1 MKSIEIVVPKEYQYL
16 SNWSCFDSILPPGHI
31 ILNKSI
37 CGCGCTD
44 YYLTND
50 LPVILVS
57 PRKALITSKLKG
69 GRTAGKLFYFD
80 RSSGGDVSETITAM
94 GNYLNYCGQ
103 SPFGGQPLV
112 PKIMVTYDSLPYVVG
127 ALTDWNLMDR
137 FTIVV
142 DEFTCI
148 FTDVKFKGSVE
159 VNLLHQL
166 ETLPN
171 RIVYISATPLKDEYL
186 SSLGHFQNMP
196 YVTLQ
201 WDPSRVE
208 TVNVYYSKMTSP
220 VTAIGQIIKDY
231 RSRGVFKTKI
241 VNGQR
246 VDSTEAVFFL
256 NSVEDI
262 VRIIRKYSLSP
273 AEALVVCADTASN
286 WVRLKRIQFSIGTVP
301 NETEYVTLNKPFTFV
316 TKCSFEGTDFY
327 SDSSTSYVFAD
338 CHWDNLALD
347 ISIDLPQIAGRCRTK
362 NNPFR
367 NEIFYYY
374 KHRNSGLEE
383 QMDLNAALQHYADKR
398 ADSIQQVSELQ
409 NVTHIGHKDRILQA
423 QEKNHYSKDY
433 VDAVDNPDGTWSAV
447 CNELA
452 YVADVRAAE
461 IKANQYQSTYQMLS
475 FMKDNGFV
483 PINKNAEVETLF
495 NKFVSEF
502 NKDRNFERRMELL
515 AYAIVNYPCL
525 EELIA
530 QCSLIPYEYKEYYH
544 ELGPDRIKAC
554 AYIEAKLKRELEN
567 VRRASMINIQLE
579 PDVVYSNANIKSM
592 IQAEYDRLGMNATA
606 KATEITKYVPNVIPA
621 RYTDENGKKQNGY
634 KLNC

>member
-1 MKSIEIVVPKEYQYL
+1 MTNYFIEVPKEYQYL
-16 SNWSCFDSILPPGHI
+16 SDWSDFDSILPPGHI

-69 GRTAGKLFYFD
+69 SRTAGKLFYFD
-80 RSSGGDVSETITAM
+80 RSNGGDVSDTITAM
-94 GNYLNYCGQ
+94 GDYLSFCGGN
-103 SPFGGQPLV
+103 PFGGQLLV
-112 PKIMVTYDSLPYVVG
+112 PKIMVTYDSLPYVVD
-127 ALTDWNLMDR
+127 ALRNWNLMDR

-171 RIVYISATPLKDEYL
+171 RTVYISATPLKDAYL
-186 SSLGHFQNMP
+186 SVLGQFQNLP

-208 TVNVYYSKMTSP
+208 TVNVYYSEMTSP
-220 VTAIGQIIKDY
+220 VSAIGQIIKDY
-231 RSRGVFKTKI
+231 RRSGVFKSKN
-241 VNGQR
+241 VGGQR
-246 VDSTEAVFFL
+246 LDSTEAVFFL

-262 VRIIRKYSLSP
+262 VRIIRKYTLTP
-273 AEALVVCADTASN
+273 AETLVICADTASN
-286 WVRLKRIQFSIGTVP
+286 WARLKRIGFSIGTVP
-301 NETEYVTLNKPFTFV
+301 NETEYTTLNKPFMFV

-347 ISIDLPQIAGRCRTK
+347 ISIDLPQIAGRCRSK

-367 NEIFYYY
+367 KEIFYYY
-374 KHRNSGLEE
+374 KHKNSDLEG
-383 QMDLNAALQHYADKR
+383 QMNLNELLQHYADKR

-409 NVTHIGHKDRILQA
+409 NVTHKGHKDRILQA
-423 QEKNHYSKDY
+423 QEKNHYTIDY

-452 YVADVRAAE
+452 YVSDVRAAE

-475 FMKDNGFV
+475 FMRENGFV
-483 PINKNAEVETLF
+483 PKDQNAQHEKLF
-495 NKFVSEF
+495 TQF
-502 NKDRNFERRMELL
+502 M
-515 AYAIVNYPCL
+515 AL
-525 EELIA
+525 E
-530 QCSLIPYEYKEYYH
+530 
-544 ELGPDRIKAC
+544 
-554 AYIEAKLKRELEN
+554 
-567 VRRASMINIQLE
+567 
-579 PDVVYSNANIKSM
+579 
-592 IQAEYDRLGMNATA
+592 
-606 KATEITKYVPNVIPA
+606 
-621 RYTDENGKKQNGY
+621 
-634 KLNC
+634 

>member
-1 MKSIEIVVPKEYQYL
+1 MQNFEIEVPKEYQYL
-16 SNWSCFDSILPPGHI
+16 SDWTDFDSIMPQGHI

-44 YYLTND
+44 YYLTNER
-50 LPVILVS
+50 PVILVS

-80 RSSGGDVSETITAM
+80 RSSGGDVNDTINDM
-94 GNYLNYCGQ
+94 WNYLNYCGQ

-112 PKIMVTYDSLPYVVG
+112 PKIMVTYDSLPHVVG
-127 ALTDWNLMDR
+127 ALTNWNLMDQ

-148 FTDVKFKGSVE
+148 FTDVKFKGSTE

-166 ETLPN
+166 ETLSN
-171 RIVYISATPLKDEYL
+171 RTVYISATPLKDKYL
-186 SSLGHFQNMP
+186 SVLGEFQNMP
-196 YVTLQ
+196 YVTLH

-208 TVNVYYSKMTSP
+208 TVYVYYSKMTSP
-220 VTAIGQIIKDY
+220 VSAIGQIIKDY
-231 RSRGVFKTKI
+231 RKSGCFKTKNI
-241 VNGQR
+241 DGQR
-246 VDSTEAVFFL
+246 MDSTEAVFFL

-262 VRIIRKYSLSP
+262 VRVIRKNGLNPS
-273 AEALVVCADTASN
+273 ETLVICADTPSN
-286 WVRLKRIQFSIGTVP
+286 WVRLKRIGFSIGTVP

-327 SDSSTSYVFAD
+327 SDCSTSYVFAD
-338 CHWDNLALD
+338 CNWDNLSLD
-347 ISIDLPQIAGRCRTK
+347 ISVDLPQIAGRCRSRQ
-362 NNPFR
+362 NPFR
-367 NEIFYYY
+367 KEIFYYY
-374 KHRNSGLEE
+374 KEKNSDVEGNMNLDE
-383 QMDLNAALQHYADKR
+383 ALKYYDEKR
-398 ADSIQQVSELQ
+398 ADSYQQVKELV
-409 NVTHIGHKDRILQA
+409 NVTHPGHRDRILQA
-423 QEKNHYSKDY
+423 QEKDHYRKNY
-433 VDAVDNPDGTWSAV
+433 VDAVDNSDGTWTAV

-461 IKANQYQSTYQMLS
+461 IKAKQYQNTYQMLC
-475 FMKDNGFV
+475 FMEDSGFV

-495 NKFVSEF
+495 NQFIEVF
-502 NKDRNFERRMELL
+502 NQDRNFERRMGVL

-525 EELIA
+525 EELIEE
-530 QCSLIPYEYKEYYH
+530 CSFIPYEYKEYFH

-554 AYIEAKLKRELEN
+554 AYIEANLKRELEN

-579 PDVVYSNANIKSM
+579 PDVVYSNAAIKKM

-606 KATEITKYVPNVIPA
+606 KATEITKYVPDVIPA
-621 RYTDENGKKQNGY
+621 RYTDGNGKKQNGY
-634 KLNC
+634 KLK

>member
-1 MKSIEIVVPKEYQYL
+1 MKNLEISVPKEYQYL
-16 SNWSCFDSILPPGHI
+16 SDWNDFDKVMPAGHI

-80 RSSGGDVSETITAM
+80 RSSGGDVNDTVTAM
-94 GNYLNYCGQ
+94 GDYLSFCGGNPFSGQ
-103 SPFGGQPLV
+103 SLV

-137 FTIVV
+137 FTNVV

-171 RIVYISATPLKDEYL
+171 RTVYISATPLKDEYL
-186 SSLGHFQNMP
+186 SVLGEFQNMP

-208 TVNVYYSKMTSP
+208 TVNVYYSRMTSP
-220 VTAIGQIIKDY
+220 VSAIGQIIKDY
-231 RSRGVFKTKI
+231 RRSGIFKTKI

-262 VRIIRKYSLSP
+262 VKIIRKCTLTP
-273 AEALVVCADTASN
+273 AETLVVCADTASN
-286 WVRLKRIQFSIGTVP
+286 WVRLKRVGFSIGTVP
-301 NETEYVTLNKPFTFV
+301 NETEYVTQNKPFTFV

-347 ISIDLPQIAGRCRTK
+347 ISIDLPQIAGRCRSK
-362 NNPFR
+362 QNPFR
-367 NEIFYYY
+367 KEIFYYY
-374 KHRNSGLEE
+374 KHKNSNVEE
-383 QMDLNAALQHYADKR
+383 QMNLSEALKYYEAKR
-398 ADSIQQVSELQ
+398 ADSYQQIKELT
-409 NVTHIGHKDRILQA
+409 NVTHPGHRDRILQA
-423 QEKNHYSKDY
+423 QEKDQYRKDY
-433 VDAVDNPDGTWSAV
+433 VDAIVNSDGTWTAV

-475 FMKDNGFV
+475 FMRENGFV
-483 PINKNAEVETLF
+483 PKDQNAELDNLF
-495 NKFVSEF
+495 NQFISAF
-502 NKDRNFERRMELL
+502 NQDGNTERRMQLL
-515 AYAIVNYPCL
+515 LYTISNYPCL
-525 EELIA
+525 EELIEE
-530 QCSLIPYEYKEYYH
+530 CSLIPYEFKEYYH
-544 ELGPDRIKAC
+544 ELGPERIKAC
-554 AYIEAKLKRELEN
+554 GYIEANLKRELEN
-567 VRRASMINIQLE
+567 ARRASMINIQLE
-579 PDVVYSNANIKSM
+579 PDVVYSNASIKKM
-592 IQAEYDRLGMNATA
+592 IQDEYDRLGMTATA
-606 KATEITKYVPNVIPA
+606 KATEITKYVPDVIPA

-634 KLNC
+634 KLNY

>member
-1 MKSIEIVVPKEYQYL
+1 MQNFEIQVPKEYQYL
-16 SNWSCFDSILPPGHI
+16 SNWTDFDSIMPSGHV

-80 RSSGGDVSETITAM
+80 RSSGGDVNDTIKDM
-94 GNYLNYCGQ
+94 WDYLNHCGGN
-103 SPFGGQPLV
+103 PFGGQSLV
-112 PKIMVTYDSLPYVVG
+112 PKIMVTYDSLPHVVG
-127 ALTDWNLMDR
+127 ALTNWNLIDR

-148 FTDVKFKGSVE
+148 FTDVKFKGSTE

-166 ETLPN
+166 ETLSN
-171 RIVYISATPLKDEYL
+171 RIVYISATPLKDAYL
-186 SSLGHFQNMP
+186 SVLGQFQNLP

-208 TVNVYYSKMTSP
+208 TVNVYYSKMRSP
-220 VTAIGQIIKDY
+220 ITAISQIIKDY
-231 RSRGVFKTKI
+231 RRCGCFQTKI
-241 VNGQR
+241 IGGQR
-246 VDSTEAVFFL
+246 VDSIEAVFFL
-256 NSVEDI
+256 NKVEDI
-262 VRIIRKYSLSP
+262 VRVIKNNDLKQSETS
-273 AEALVVCADTASN
+273 VVCAESN
-286 WVRLKRIQFSIGTVP
+286 EAYLKRTIGFSIGTVP

-327 SDSSTSYVFAD
+327 SDCSSSYVFAD
-338 CHWDNLALD
+338 CNCDSLSLD

-362 NNPFR
+362 QNPFR

-374 KHRNSGLEE
+374 KQKNSDIEGNMNLIE
-383 QMDLNAALQHYADKR
+383 ALKYYEAKR
-398 ADSIQQVSELQ
+398 EDSYQQIKELA
-409 NVTHIGHKDRILQA
+409 NVTHPGHRDRILQS
-423 QEKNHYSKDY
+423 QERDHYKKNY
-433 VDAVDNPDGTWSAV
+433 VDAIDNNDGTWTAV

-475 FMKDNGFV
+475 FMKENGFV
-483 PINKNAEVETLF
+483 PINKNVEVENLF
-495 NKFVSEF
+495 NQFVSEF
-502 NKDRNFERRMELL
+502 NKDRNFERRMEFLVC
-515 AYAIVNYPCL
+515 AIVNYPCL
-525 EELIA
+525 EELIEE
-530 QCSLIPYEYKEYYH
+530 CSVIPYEYKEYYH

-554 AYIEAKLKRELEN
+554 GYIEANLKRELEN

-579 PDVVYSNANIKSM
+579 PDVVYSNAAIKKM
-592 IQAEYDRLGMNATA
+592 IQTEYDRLGMKATA
-606 KATEITKYVPNVIPA
+606 KATEITKYVPDVIPA

-634 KLNC
+634 KLI

>member
-1 MKSIEIVVPKEYQYL
+1 MENFFIEVPKEYQYL
-16 SNWSCFDSILPPGHI
+16 SNWSDFDSIMPPGHI

-69 GRTAGKLFYFD
+69 SRTAGKLFYFD
-80 RSSGGDVSETITAM
+80 RSNGGDVSDTITAM
-94 GNYLNYCGQ
+94 GDYLSFCGGN
-103 SPFGGQPLV
+103 PFGGQLLV
-112 PKIMVTYDSLPYVVG
+112 PKIMVTYDSLHYVVD
-127 ALTDWNLMDR
+127 ALTNWNLMDR

-159 VNLLHQL
+159 VNLLHKL

-171 RIVYISATPLKDEYL
+171 RTVYISATPLKDAYL
-186 SSLGHFQNMP
+186 SVLGQFQNLP

-220 VTAIGQIIKDY
+220 VSAIGQIIKDY
-231 RSRGVFKTKI
+231 RRSGVFKSKN
-241 VNGQR
+241 VGGQR
-246 VDSTEAVFFL
+246 LDSTEAVFFL

-262 VRIIRKYSLSP
+262 VRIIRKYTLTP
-273 AEALVVCADTASN
+273 AETMVICADTASN
-286 WVRLKRIQFSIGTVP
+286 WARLKRIGFSIGTVP
-301 NETEYVTLNKPFTFV
+301 NETEYTTLNKPFMFV

-347 ISIDLPQIAGRCRTK
+347 ISIDLPQIAGRCRSK
-362 NNPFR
+362 NNP
-367 NEIFYYY
+367 
-374 KHRNSGLEE
+374 
-383 QMDLNAALQHYADKR
+383 
-398 ADSIQQVSELQ
+398 SIQQVSELQ
-409 NVTHIGHKDRILQA
+409 NVTHKGHKDRILQA
-423 QEKNHYSKDY
+423 QEKNHYTIDY
-433 VDAVDNPDGTWSAV
+433 VDAVENPDGTWSAV

-452 YVADVRAAE
+452 YVSDVRAAE

-475 FMKDNGFV
+475 FMRENGFV
-483 PINKNAEVETLF
+483 PKDQNAQHEKLFTQFMALF
-495 NKFVSEF
+495 NQ
-502 NKDRNFERRMELL
+502 DGNFERRMKLMIDTIN
-515 AYAIVNYPCL
+515 YYPCL
-525 EELIA
+525 EDLIDQA
-530 QCSLIPYEYKEYYH
+530 PVIPYECKEYYH

-554 AYIEAKLKRELEN
+554 AYIEANLKRELEN
-567 VRRASMINIQLE
+567 TRRASMINIQLE
-579 PDVVYSNANIKSM
+579 PDVVYSNAAIKKM

-606 KATEITKYVPNVIPA
+606 KATEITKYVPDVIPA
-621 RYTDENGKKQNGY
+621 RYTDANGKKQNGY
-634 KLNC
+634 KLI

>member
-1 MKSIEIVVPKEYQYL
+1 MENFFIEVPKEYQYL
-16 SNWSCFDSILPPGHI
+16 SDWSDFDSILPPGHI

-69 GRTAGKLFYFD
+69 SRTAGKLFYFD
-80 RSSGGDVSETITAM
+80 RSNGGDVSDTITAM
-94 GNYLNYCGQ
+94 DDYLSFCGGN
-103 SPFGGQPLV
+103 PFGGQLLV
-112 PKIMVTYDSLPYVVG
+112 PKIMVTYDSLSYVVG
-127 ALTDWNLMDR
+127 ALTDWKLMDR

-171 RIVYISATPLKDEYL
+171 RTVYISATPLKDAYL
-186 SSLGHFQNMP
+186 SVLGQFQNLP

-220 VTAIGQIIKDY
+220 VSAIGQIIKDY
-231 RSRGVFKTKI
+231 RRSGVFKSKI

-262 VRIIRKYSLSP
+262 IKIIRKYKLTP
-273 AEALVVCADTASN
+273 AETMVICADTASN
-286 WVRLKRIQFSIGTVP
+286 WARLKRIQFSIGTVP
-301 NETEYVTLNKPFTFV
+301 NETEYTTLNKPFMFV

-347 ISIDLPQIAGRCRTK
+347 ISIDLPQIAGRCRSK

-367 NEIFYYY
+367 KEIFYYY
-374 KHRNSGLEE
+374 KHKNNDLEG
-383 QMDLNAALQHYADKR
+383 QMNLNELLQHYADKR
-398 ADSIQQVSELQ
+398 ADSIQQVKELA
-409 NVTHIGHKDRILQA
+409 NVTHPGHRDRILQS
-423 QEKNHYSKDY
+423 QEKDHYCKNY
-433 VDAVDNPDGTWSAV
+433 VDAIDNPDGTWTAV

-475 FMKDNGFV
+475 FMKENGFV
-483 PINKNAEVETLF
+483 PKDQNAQQEKLF
-495 NKFVSEF
+495 TQFMALF
-502 NKDRNFERRMELL
+502 DQDGNFERRMKLMIDTIN
-515 AYAIVNYPCL
+515 YYPCL
-525 EELIA
+525 EDLIDQA
-530 QCSLIPYEYKEYYH
+530 PVIPYECKEYYH

-554 AYIEAKLKRELEN
+554 GYIEANLKRELEN
-567 VRRASMINIQLE
+567 VRRASLINIQLE
-579 PDVVYSNANIKSM
+579 PDVVYSNAAIKKM
-592 IQAEYDRLGMNATA
+592 IQAEYDRLGMNAKA
-606 KATEITKYVPNVIPA
+606 KATEITKYVSSVIPA

-634 KLNC
+634 KLI

>member
-1 MKSIEIVVPKEYQYL
+1 MVNFDIVVPKEYQYL
-16 SNWSCFDSILPPGHI
+16 SNWTDFDSIMPPGHV

-69 GRTAGKLFYFD
+69 SRTAGKLFYFD
-80 RSSGGDVSETITAM
+80 RSNGGDVSDTITAM
-94 GNYLNYCGQ
+94 GDYLSFCGGN
-103 SPFGGQPLV
+103 PFGGQLLV
-112 PKIMVTYDSLPYVVG
+112 PKIMVTYDSLHYVVD
-127 ALTDWNLMDR
+127 ALTNWNLIEQ

-148 FTDVKFKGSVE
+148 FTDVKFKGSTE

-166 ETLPN
+166 ETLSN
-171 RIVYISATPLKDEYL
+171 RIVYISATPLKDKYL
-186 SSLGHFQNMP
+186 SVLGEFQNMP
-196 YVTLQ
+196 YVTLH

-208 TVNVYYSKMTSP
+208 TVYVYYSKMRSP
-220 VTAIGQIIKDY
+220 VTAISQIIKDY
-231 RSRGVFKTKI
+231 RRRGCFQTKFI
-241 VNGQR
+241 GGQR

-256 NSVEDI
+256 NKVEDI
-262 VRIIRKYSLSP
+262 VRVIKNNDLKPS
-273 AEALVVCADTASN
+273 ETLVVCAESN
-286 WVRLKRIQFSIGTVP
+286 EAYLKRAIGFSIGTVP

-327 SDSSTSYVFAD
+327 SDCSSSYVFAD
-338 CHWDNLALD
+338 CNCDSLSLD

-362 NNPFR
+362 QNPFR

-374 KHRNSGLEE
+374 KQKNSDIEGNMNLSE
-383 QMDLNAALQHYADKR
+383 ALKYYEAKR
-398 ADSIQQVSELQ
+398 EDSYQQIKELA
-409 NVTHIGHKDRILQA
+409 NVTHPGHRERILQS
-423 QEKNHYSKDY
+423 QKKDHYSKDY
-433 VDAVDNPDGTWSAV
+433 VDAIVYPDGTWTAV

-461 IKANQYQSTYQMLS
+461 IKAKQYQSTYQMLS

-495 NKFVSEF
+495 NQFVSEF

-515 AYAIVNYPCL
+515 VCAIVNYPCL
-525 EELIA
+525 EELIGE
-530 QCSLIPYEYKEYYH
+530 CSFIEYKYKEYYN

-554 AYIEAKLKRELEN
+554 AYIEANLKRELDN
-567 VRRASMINIQLE
+567 VRRASMINLQLE
-579 PDVVYSNANIKSM
+579 SDVVYSNAAVKKM
-592 IQAEYDRLGMNATA
+592 IQDEYDRLGMNAKA
-606 KATEITKYVPNVIPA
+606 KATEITKYVPDVIPA

-634 KLNC
+634 KLI

>member
-1 MKSIEIVVPKEYQYL
+1 MTNYFIEVPKEYQYL
-16 SNWSCFDSILPPGHI
+16 SDWTDFDSIMPPGHI

-57 PRKALITSKLKG
+57 PRIALITSKLKG
-69 GRTAGKLFYFD
+69 SRTAGKLFYFD
-80 RSSGGDVSETITAM
+80 RSNGGDVSDTITAM
-94 GNYLNYCGQ
+94 GDYLSFCGGN
-103 SPFGGQPLV
+103 PFGGQLLV
-112 PKIMVTYDSLPYVVG
+112 PKIMVTYDSLHYVVD
-127 ALTDWNLMDR
+127 ALTNWNLMDR

-171 RIVYISATPLKDEYL
+171 RTVYISATPLKDAYL
-186 SSLGHFQNMP
+186 SVLGQFQNLP

-220 VTAIGQIIKDY
+220 VSAIGQIIKDY
-231 RSRGVFKTKI
+231 RRSGVFKSKN
-241 VNGQR
+241 VGGQR
-246 VDSTEAVFFL
+246 LDSTEAVFFL

-262 VRIIRKYSLSP
+262 VRIIRKYTLTP
-273 AEALVVCADTASN
+273 AETMVICADTASN
-286 WVRLKRIQFSIGTVP
+286 WARLKRIGFSIGTVP
-301 NETEYVTLNKPFTFV
+301 NETEYTTLNKPFMFV

-347 ISIDLPQIAGRCRTK
+347 ISIDLPQIAGRCRSK

-367 NEIFYYY
+367 KEIFYYY
-374 KHRNSGLEE
+374 KHKNSDLEG
-383 QMDLNAALQHYADKR
+383 QMNLNELLQHYADKR

-409 NVTHIGHKDRILQA
+409 NVTHKGHKDRILQA
-423 QEKNHYSKDY
+423 QEKNHYTIDY
-433 VDAVDNPDGTWSAV
+433 VDAIDNPDGTWSAV

-475 FMKDNGFV
+475 FMRENGFV
-483 PINKNAEVETLF
+483 PKDQNAQHEKLF
-495 NKFVSEF
+495 TQFMALF
-502 NKDRNFERRMELL
+502 DQDGNFERRMKLMIDTIN
-515 AYAIVNYPCL
+515 YYPCL
-525 EELIA
+525 EDLIDQA
-530 QCSLIPYEYKEYYH
+530 PVIPYEYKEYYH

-554 AYIEAKLKRELEN
+554 GYIEANLKRELEN

-579 PDVVYSNANIKSM
+579 PDVVYSNAAIKKM

-606 KATEITKYVPNVIPA
+606 KATEITKYVPDVIPA

-634 KLNC
+634 KLI

>member
-1 MKSIEIVVPKEYQYL
+1 MINFDIVVPKEYQYL
-16 SNWSCFDSILPPGHI
+16 SNWSDFDSIMPSGHV

-44 YYLTND
+44 YYLTNS

-80 RSSGGDVSETITAM
+80 RSNGGDVSETITAM
-94 GNYLNYCGQ
+94 GDYLSFCGGN
-103 SPFGGQPLV
+103 PFGGQLLV
-112 PKIMVTYDSLPYVVG
+112 PKIMVTYDSLPYVVD
-127 ALTDWNLMDR
+127 ALKNWNLMDR

-186 SSLGHFQNMP
+186 SVLGQFQNLP

-220 VTAIGQIIKDY
+220 VSAIGQIIKDY
-231 RSRGVFKTKI
+231 RRSGVFKSKI

-262 VRIIRKYSLSP
+262 IKIIRKYKLTP
-273 AEALVVCADTASN
+273 AETMVICADTASN
-286 WVRLKRIQFSIGTVP
+286 WARLKRIQFSIGTVP
-301 NETEYVTLNKPFTFV
+301 NETEYTTLNKPFMFV

-347 ISIDLPQIAGRCRTK
+347 ISIDLPQIAGRCRSK

-367 NEIFYYY
+367 KEIFYYY
-374 KHRNSGLEE
+374 KHKNNDLEG
-383 QMDLNAALQHYADKR
+383 QMNLNELLQHYADKR
-398 ADSIQQVSELQ
+398 ADSIQQVKELA
-409 NVTHIGHKDRILQA
+409 NVTHPGHRDRILQS
-423 QEKNHYSKDY
+423 QERYQYSKNY
-433 VDAVDNPDGTWSAV
+433 VDAVDNPDGTWTAV

-475 FMKDNGFV
+475 FMKENGFV
-483 PINKNAEVETLF
+483 PKDQNAQQEKLF
-495 NKFVSEF
+495 TQFMALF
-502 NKDRNFERRMELL
+502 DQDGNFERRMKLMIDTIN
-515 AYAIVNYPCL
+515 YYPCL
-525 EELIA
+525 EDLIDQA
-530 QCSLIPYEYKEYYH
+530 PVIPYECKEYYH

-554 AYIEAKLKRELEN
+554 AYIEANLKRELDN
-567 VRRASMINIQLE
+567 VRRASMINLQLE
-579 PDVVYSNANIKSM
+579 PDVVYSNAAVKKM
-592 IQAEYDRLGMNATA
+592 IQDEYDRLGMNAKA
-606 KATEITKYVPNVIPA
+606 KATEITKYVPDVIPA

-634 KLNC
+634 KLI

>member
-1 MKSIEIVVPKEYQYL
+1 MVNYDIVVPKEYQYL
-16 SNWSCFDSILPPGHI
+16 SNWSDFDSIMPPGHI

-44 YYLTND
+44 YYLTNNM
-50 LPVILVS
+50 PVILVS

-80 RSSGGDVSETITAM
+80 RSTGNDVNATINDM
-94 GNYLNYCGQ
+94 WDYLNHCGGN
-103 SPFGGQPLV
+103 PFGGQLLV
-112 PKIMVTYDSLPYVVG
+112 PKIMVTYDSMPYVVG

-171 RIVYISATPLKDEYL
+171 RIVYISATPLKNKYL
-186 SSLGHFQNMP
+186 SVLGEFQDMP
-196 YVTLQ
+196 YVTLR

-208 TVNVYYSKMTSP
+208 TVYVYYSKMRSP
-220 VTAIGQIIKDY
+220 ITAISQIIKDY
-231 RSRGVFKTKI
+231 RRCGCFQTKI
-241 VNGQR
+241 IGGQR

-256 NSVEDI
+256 NKVEDI
-262 VRIIRKYSLSP
+262 VRVIKNNDLKQSETS
-273 AEALVVCADTASN
+273 VVCAESN
-286 WVRLKRIQFSIGTVP
+286 EAYLKRTIGFSIGTVP

-327 SDSSTSYVFAD
+327 SDCSSSYVFAD
-338 CHWDNLALD
+338 CNCDSLSLD

-362 NNPFR
+362 QNPFR

-374 KHRNSGLEE
+374 KKNSDIEGNMNLSE
-383 QMDLNAALQHYADKR
+383 ALKYYEAKR
-398 ADSIQQVSELQ
+398 ADSYQQIKELA
-409 NVTHIGHKDRILQA
+409 NVTHPGHRDRILQS
-423 QEKNHYSKDY
+423 QERDHYRKNY
-433 VDAVDNPDGTWSAV
+433 VDAIDNNDGTWTAV

-495 NKFVSEF
+495 NQFVSEF

-515 AYAIVNYPCL
+515 VCAIVNYPCL
-525 EELIA
+525 EELIEE
-530 QCSLIPYEYKEYYH
+530 CSVIPYEYKEYYH
-544 ELGPDRIKAC
+544 ELGPERIKAC
-554 AYIEAKLKRELEN
+554 GYIEANLKRELEN
-567 VRRASMINIQLE
+567 ARRASMINIQLE
-579 PDVVYSNANIKSM
+579 PDVVYSNAAIKKM
-592 IQAEYDRLGMNATA
+592 IQTEYDRLGMKATA
-606 KATEITKYVPNVIPA
+606 KATEITKYVPDVIPA

-634 KLNC
+634 KLNY

>member
-1 MKSIEIVVPKEYQYL
+1 MVNYFIEVPKEYQYL
-16 SNWSCFDSILPPGHI
+16 SNWTDFDSIMPSGHV

-80 RSSGGDVSETITAM
+80 RSSGGDVNDTIKDM
-94 GNYLNYCGQ
+94 WDYLNHCGGN
-103 SPFGGQPLV
+103 PFGGQSLV
-112 PKIMVTYDSLPYVVG
+112 PKIMVTYDSLPHVVG
-127 ALTDWNLMDR
+127 ALTNWNLIDR

-148 FTDVKFKGSVE
+148 FTDVKFKGSTE

-166 ETLPN
+166 ETLSN
-171 RIVYISATPLKDEYL
+171 RIVYISATPLKDAYL
-186 SSLGHFQNMP
+186 SVLGQFQNLP

-208 TVNVYYSKMTSP
+208 TVNVYYSKMRSP
-220 VTAIGQIIKDY
+220 ITAISQIIKDY
-231 RSRGVFKTKI
+231 RRCGCFQTKI
-241 VNGQR
+241 IGGQR

-256 NSVEDI
+256 NKVEDI
-262 VRIIRKYSLSP
+262 VRVIKNNDLKPS
-273 AEALVVCADTASN
+273 ETLVVCAESN
-286 WVRLKRIQFSIGTVP
+286 EAYLKRTIGFSIGTVP

-327 SDSSTSYVFAD
+327 SDCSSSYVFAD
-338 CHWDNLALD
+338 CNCDSLSLD

-362 NNPFR
+362 QNPFR

-374 KHRNSGLEE
+374 KQKNSDIEGNMNLSE
-383 QMDLNAALQHYADKR
+383 ALKYYEAKR
-398 ADSIQQVSELQ
+398 ADSYQQIKELA
-409 NVTHIGHKDRILQA
+409 NVTHPGHRDRILQS
-423 QEKNHYSKDY
+423 QERDHYKKNY
-433 VDAVDNPDGTWSAV
+433 VDAIDNNDGTWTAV

-475 FMKDNGFV
+475 FMKENGFV
-483 PINKNAEVETLF
+483 PINKNVEVENLF
-495 NKFVSEF
+495 NQFVSEF
-502 NKDRNFERRMELL
+502 NKDRNFERRMEFLVC
-515 AYAIVNYPCL
+515 AIVNYPCL
-525 EELIA
+525 EELIEE
-530 QCSLIPYEYKEYYH
+530 CSLIPYEFKEYYH

-554 AYIEAKLKRELEN
+554 GYIEANLKRELEN
-567 VRRASMINIQLE
+567 ARRASMINIQLE
-579 PDVVYSNANIKSM
+579 PDVVYSNASIKAM
-592 IQAEYDRLGMNATA
+592 IQAEYDRLGMKATA
-606 KATEITKYVPNVIPA
+606 KATEITKYVPDVIPA

-634 KLNC
+634 KLLL

>member
-1 MKSIEIVVPKEYQYL
+1 MQNYEIQVPKEYQYL
-16 SNWSCFDSILPPGHI
+16 SNWTDFDNIMPPGHI

-80 RSSGGDVSETITAM
+80 RSSGGNVSETITAM
-94 GNYLNYCGQ
+94 GNYLNYCEQTPFEGQ
-103 SPFGGQPLV
+103 SLM

-127 ALTDWNLMDR
+127 ALTDWKLMDR

-171 RIVYISATPLKDEYL
+171 RIVYISATPLKDAYL
-186 SSLGHFQNMP
+186 SVLGQFQNLP

-208 TVNVYYSKMTSP
+208 TVNVYYSKMRSP
-220 VTAIGQIIKDY
+220 VTAISQIIKDY
-231 RSRGVFKTKI
+231 RKCGCFQTKNI
-241 VNGQR
+241 GGQR

-256 NSVEDI
+256 NSVKDI
-262 VRIIRKYSLSP
+262 VTVIQKNELKPS
-273 AEALVVCADTASN
+273 ETLVICADTSGN
-286 WVRLKRIQFSIGTVP
+286 WGCLKRIGFSIGTVP

-327 SDSSTSYVFAD
+327 SDCSSSYVFAD
-338 CHWDNLALD
+338 CNCDSLSLD

-362 NNPFR
+362 QNPFR

-374 KHRNSGLEE
+374 KQKNSDIEGNMNLS
-383 QMDLNAALQHYADKR
+383 DALKYYEAKR
-398 ADSIQQVSELQ
+398 ADSYQQVKELA
-409 NVTHIGHKDRILQA
+409 NVTHPGHRDRILQS
-423 QEKNHYSKDY
+423 QEKDHYCKNY
-433 VDAVDNPDGTWSAV
+433 VDAIDHNDGTWSVV

-495 NKFVSEF
+495 NQFVSEF

-515 AYAIVNYPCL
+515 VCAIVNYPCL
-525 EELIA
+525 EELIEE
-530 QCSLIPYEYKEYYH
+530 CSFIEYKYKEYYH

-554 AYIEAKLKRELEN
+554 AYIEANLKRELDN
-567 VRRASMINIQLE
+567 VRRASLINIQLE
-579 PDVVYSNANIKSM
+579 PDVVYSNAAVKKM
-592 IQAEYDRLGMNATA
+592 IQDEYDRLGMNATA
-606 KATEITKYVPNVIPA
+606 KATEITKYVPDVIPA
-621 RYTDENGKKQNGY
+621 RYTDGNGKKQNGY
-634 KLNC
+634 KLI

>member
-1 MKSIEIVVPKEYQYL
+1 
-16 SNWSCFDSILPPGHI
+16 
-31 ILNKSI
+31 
-37 CGCGCTD
+37 
-44 YYLTND
+44 LTND

-94 GNYLNYCGQ
+94 GNYLNDCGQ

-112 PKIMVTYDSLPYVVG
+112 PKIMVTYDSLPYVVD
-127 ALTDWNLMDR
+127 ALRNWNLMDK

-166 ETLPN
+166 ETLQN

-186 SSLGHFQNMP
+186 SALGHFQNMP

-231 RSRGVFKTKI
+231 RSHGVFKTKI

-262 VRIIRKYSLSP
+262 IKIIRKYKLTP
-273 AEALVVCADTASN
+273 AETMVICADTASN
-286 WVRLKRIQFSIGTVP
+286 WARLKRIQFSIGTVP
-301 NETEYVTLNKPFTFV
+301 NETEYTTLNKPFMFV

-347 ISIDLPQIAGRCRTK
+347 ISIDLPQIAGRCRSK

-367 NEIFYYY
+367 KEIFYYY
-374 KHRNSGLEE
+374 KHKNSDLEG
-383 QMDLNAALQHYADKR
+383 QMNLNELLQHYADKR
-398 ADSIQQVSELQ
+398 ADSIQQVKELA
-409 NVTHIGHKDRILQA
+409 NVTHPGHRDRILQA
-423 QEKNHYSKDY
+423 QEKDQYRKNY
-433 VDAVDNPDGTWSAV
+433 VDAIDNNDGTWTAV

-452 YVADVRAAE
+452 YIADVRAAE

-475 FMKDNGFV
+475 FMRENGFV
-483 PINKNAEVETLF
+483 PKDQNAQHEKLF
-495 NKFVSEF
+495 TQFMALF
-502 NKDRNFERRMELL
+502 DQDGNFERRMKLMIDTIN
-515 AYAIVNYPCL
+515 YYPCL
-525 EELIA
+525 EDLIDQA
-530 QCSLIPYEYKEYYH
+530 PVIPYEYKEYYH
-544 ELGPDRIKAC
+544 ELAPDRIKAC
-554 AYIEAKLKRELEN
+554 AYIEANLKRELEN
-567 VRRASMINIQLE
+567 VRRASLINIQLE
-579 PDVVYSNANIKSM
+579 PDVVYSNAAIKKM
-592 IQAEYDRLGMNATA
+592 IQAEYDRLGMTATA
-606 KATEITKYVPNVIPA
+606 KATEITKYVPGVIPA
-621 RYTDENGKKQNGY
+621 RYTDENRKKQNGY
-634 KLNC
+634 KLKK